1 MCNHYFF
8 NWQDE
13 IRIAKMMAPDP
24 VGGSKYTGF
33 IPAWYHMQCFLGQVE
48 ELDAAGVSAQELSGF
63 SKLKESDKSELAKK
77 FGTKTTARGYVIHR
91 HACMH
96 ACTCRASFAGEKGGG
111 GRVDHWLATPRSGHA
126 VPLPSQN
133 PPPRVELLQ
142 SG

>member
-1 MCNHYFF
+1 
-8 NWQDE
+8 
-13 IRIAKMMAPDP
+13 MAPDP

-63 SKLKESDKSELAKK
+63 SKLKESDKSELTKK

-96 ACTCRASFAGEKGGG
+96 VHVGLHLQGRGQGG
-111 GRVDHWLATPRSGHA
+111 
-126 VPLPSQN
+126 PLVSHT
-133 PPPRVELLQ
+133 L
-142 SG
+142 